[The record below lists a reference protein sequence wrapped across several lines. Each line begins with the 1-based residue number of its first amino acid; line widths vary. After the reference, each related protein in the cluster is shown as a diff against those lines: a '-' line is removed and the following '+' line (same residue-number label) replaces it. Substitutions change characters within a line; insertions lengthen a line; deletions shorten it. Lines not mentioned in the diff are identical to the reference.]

1 MAILPVCTGVSSCA
15 RAKIVKKSRFEVFR
29 DVIFPDFMHKAPT
42 FLYIC
47 INTKISTYEKNF
59 LSITSFS
66 LMRNAH
72 RM

>member
-42 FLYIC
+42 FFVYLYKHKDF
-47 INTKISTYEKNF
+47 N
-59 LSITSFS
+59 L
-66 LMRNAH
+66 
-72 RM
+72 